1 MMCNKEEKQQ
11 EAEKRTSVAETSGSE
26 TGPRCLASSGPDPNS
41 LAAHRRG
48 TIGPEEPGDLRS

>member
-1 MMCNKEEKQQ
+1 MGNEEEQRQ
-11 EAEKRTSVAETSGSE
+11 EAEKRASVTETSGSE

-48 TIGPEEPGDLRS
+48 TVSAEEPGDLRS